1 MGALAGQT
9 NAAGKSMKVAM
20 LAPPW
25 LPVPPTGYGGIEVV
39 VAQLADGLAGR
50 GNDVLLFAPGDSQT
64 RARLLPL
71 VPASVGQDYPLH
83 IKEAWMFATAHYAY
97 ARAVL
102 EGAALMHDHL
112 RLASDID
119 VDIPVIHTL
128 HGPADGKTAEGVTF
142 AQVCRQASARGRPE
156 FYVAISHR
164 QRELY
169 GEAGINWAGTVHN
182 AVDLAMAPFRAE
194 KDDYLFFIGRANWE
208 KGLDLAVRVA
218 GRTGMRLV
226 MAVKMTEEHEREYYR
241 QHVEPWTDK
250 IAVELLGEIT
260 PQEKF
265 ALYSKARGTLFTS
278 QWEEPFGLVMIEA
291 MACGTPVIALRR
303 GAAAEVILDGETGYL
318 CTDEDEM
325 VAAVGK
331 LGAIEPQRCRE
342 HMAQNFSID
351 HMAAGYEAAYAQ
363 ALAHSARA

>member
-1 MGALAGQT
+1 
-9 NAAGKSMKVAM
+9 MKIAM

-25 LPVPPTGYGGIEVV
+25 LPVPPTGYGGIELV
-39 VAQLADGLAGR
+39 VAQLADGLAAR
-50 GNDVLLFAPGDSQT
+50 GNDVLLFAPGDSRT
-64 RARLLPL
+64 RAHLLPL

-83 IKEAWMFATAHYAY
+83 IKDALMFATAHYAY

-102 EGAALMHDHL
+102 ENAVLVHDHL
-112 RLASDID
+112 VLASDSD
-119 VDIPVIHTL
+119 LDIPVIHTL
-128 HGPADGKTAEGVTF
+128 HGPADGRNADGVSFAE
-142 AQVCRQASARGRPE
+142 VCRRASARRRSE

-169 GEAGINWAGTVHN
+169 GEAAINCAGTVHN
-182 AVDLAMAPFRAE
+182 AVDLTMAPFRAE

-218 GRTGMRLV
+218 GRTGKRLV

-241 QHVEPWTDK
+241 QHVEPRTDQ
-250 IAVELLGEIT
+250 IALELLGEIT

-265 ALYSKARGTLFTS
+265 ALYSKAQGTLFTS
-278 QWEEPFGLVMIEA
+278 QWEEPFGLVMVES

-303 GAAAEVILDGETGYL
+303 GAAPEVIRDGETGYL
-318 CTDEDEM
+318 CSDEDEL

-331 LGAIEPQRCRE
+331 LGTIDPHRCRE
-342 HMAQNFSID
+342 HMAQNFSIE

-363 ALAHSARA
+363 ALAHSGQA